1 MRLPLTPILVPL
13 ILCNG
18 CFAIREAARHLPR
31 DESHNKPSPETLSYE
46 HPLPRVREG
55 HPRLMIAQ
63 LPREDD
69 TLARWRQQ
77 LIARGNETLKLSPI
91 EYSSKAMLTRSRE
104 AMRRISL
111 LAGLYQ
117 ITHDRAW
124 ADGARREL
132 LNVCDFR
139 DWQPGDFLAT
149 AEMMNAVAIGYDWIY
164 DTLPADDRETIQSA
178 LIRKGLNPAMDAY
191 TSAGGW
197 TTAHHNWNLVCNGS
211 VIVASL
217 AIIDEQPEYAHRS
230 LSYALRSIQNGIGG
244 FDEAGGTPEGPM
256 YHNYAIKFLIYAASS
271 LQTATGSYK
280 PLTTESSS
288 WLKAGDYRMAMTG
301 NSGKV
306 ANFGDGAD
314 VVGNPVWMLWLA
326 GQTHR
331 ADFAAF
337 DIDMDKDAP
346 SIFDYIWYTRPVSVA
361 AMPPQRLVQQFGA
374 AVTLR
379 NPPGQRHDA
388 FVAIRYGSNTG
399 NHSHLDLGT
408 FVLDLDGQRWASDL
422 GADNY
427 DLPGYL
433 GERRAEYLRSS
444 TPGHNTITIGNASQ
458 PGDGTAT
465 VINAGDRGDKNN
477 VTIDL
482 TNAYPH
488 ADRATRTVGVNAAG
502 NVSIV
507 DSIQL
512 DTRGSATWNLHTS
525 AKATP
530 TRDGWILENNGR
542 RVVVACKAPS
552 GSRFSAEPDVTHPP
566 ALPIEGMTHLRIT
579 TPTAERIEIAV
590 TFAPQ

>member
-1 MRLPLTPILVPL
+1 MRPLHPFILASL
-13 ILCNG
+13 LLCNG
-18 CFAIREAARHLPR
+18 CFLVREAARHLPK
-31 DESHNKPSPETLSYE
+31 DESRNKPSPETLSYE
-46 HPLPRVREG
+46 RPLPKVREG

-63 LPREDD
+63 IPREDE

-77 LIARGNETLKLSPI
+77 LVARGDETLRLPPL
-91 EYSSKAMLTRSRE
+91 EYSAKAMLARSRE

-117 ITHDRAW
+117 ITHEQQW
-124 ADGARREL
+124 AEGARREIL
-132 LNVCDFR
+132 AVCNFR
-139 DWQPGDFLAT
+139 DWNPGDFLAT
-149 AEMMNAVAIGYDWIY
+149 AEMMNAVGIGYDWVY
-164 DTLPADDRETIQSA
+164 DTLSPEERRTIQTA
-178 LIRKGLNPAMDAY
+178 LIRKGLNPAIDAY
-191 TSAGGW
+191 NSAGGW

-217 AIIDEQPEYAHRS
+217 AILDDQPKVAERS
-230 LSYALRSIQNGIGG
+230 LSYGLKSIGNGIGG

-256 YHNYAIKFLIYAASS
+256 YHNYAIKFLVYAAAS
-271 LQTATGSYK
+271 LQTATGSFK
-280 PLTTESSS
+280 PLTEQSSS
-288 WLKAGDYRMAMTG
+288 WLKAGDYRIAMTG

-314 VVGNPVWMLWLA
+314 QVGNPVWMLWLG

-331 ADFAAF
+331 PDYAAF
-337 DIDMDKDAP
+337 DIDTDMNAP
-346 SIFDYIWYTRPVSVA
+346 SIFDYLWYVRPNGQ
-361 AMPPQRLVQQFGA
+361 PPATPLVQKFGA

-379 NPPGQRHDA
+379 NPPGGRHDA
-388 FVAIRYGSNTG
+388 FVAIRYGSNVG

-433 GERRAEYLRSS
+433 NERRADYLRSS
-444 TPGHNTITIGNASQ
+444 TPGHNTLSIGNASQ
-458 PGDGTAT
+458 PGDGVAEA
-465 VINAGDRGDKNN
+465 ISGGERGDKSS

-488 ADRATRTVGVNAAG
+488 GDKILRTAGVSAAG
-502 NVSIV
+502 NVSVV
-507 DSIQL
+507 DSIRL
-512 DTRGSATWNLHTS
+512 DTRGAVTWNLHTS

-530 TRDGWILENNGR
+530 TKDGWILENNGKHVR
-542 RVVVACKAPS
+542 LSCKAPE
-552 GSRFSAEPDVTHPP
+552 GSRFSAQPDATHPP

-579 TPTAERIEIAV
+579 TPPAERMEITV
-590 TFAPQ
+590 TLAPQ